1 MKHYEKLKQ
10 AVADGKFKKFEQA
23 RKLGRIFLNNEA
35 KDEARILEAEITAV
49 LDTDGIIDD
58 DKKALI
64 VASSIECLAEKLIT
78 DKVFESTKKIESF
91 DDFFGMMK
99 DIVNL

>member
-1 MKHYEKLKQ
+1 MKHYEKLMQEVK
-10 AVADGKFKKFEQA
+10 DGKFKKFEQA
-23 RKLGRIFLNNEA
+23 RKLGRIFIGEA
-35 KDEARILEAEITAV
+35 KDEARTLTAEITAI

-64 VASSIECLAEKLIT
+64 VASSIECLAEKLVA

-91 DDFFGMMK
+91 DDLFGMLK
-99 DIVNL
+99 DVVNL

>member
-10 AVADGKFKKFEQA
+10 AVADGKFKKFEQT
-23 RKLGRIFLNNEA
+23 RKLGRILIGEA
-35 KDEARILEAEITAV
+35 KDEARTLTAEIMAV
-49 LDTDGIIDD
+49 LDTDGTIDD

-99 DIVNL
+99 DIANL